1 MMLVKGMIYLKS
13 FTLLDDKEENNY
25 VLGSDIRN
33 IYNNYYPIG
42 IFSTKRLTDIKFGSI
57 TCFYGGNGSGKST
70 ILNIISEKIN
80 SNRKTEI
87 DKGSYFNIYVK
98 HTLYEMSF
106 ETPITIKTITSDD
119 VFDYLLDI
127 RSINT
132 HINRRKEKLA
142 HDFLENKY
150 SNSGTMYFD
159 DFESIRDTLDSKR
172 KTMSKYIRDR
182 LVNNN
187 IVESSNGES
196 ALMFWEK

>member
-1 MMLVKGMIYLKS
+1 MILVKGMIYLKS

-42 IFSTKRLTDIKFGSI
+42 IFSSKRLKDIKFGSI

-98 HTLYEMSF
+98 HTSYEMSF

-119 VFDYLLDI
+119 VFD
-127 RSINT
+127 S
-132 HINRRKEKLA
+132 
-142 HDFLENKY
+142 FLFFFPKH
-150 SNSGTMYFD
+150 
-159 DFESIRDTLDSKR
+159 
-172 KTMSKYIRDR
+172 
-182 LVNNN
+182 
-187 IVESSNGES
+187 
-196 ALMFWEK
+196 